1 MRKECVMMK
10 TFRYLKGSIRLMSF
24 GFLIKVIGT
33 LMDLVI
39 PLILAY
45 IIDEV
50 TKVNKIIVL
59 GLVMIGCSI
68 IAMLFNVIANYFASL
83 TARRF
88 TRKMR
93 HDLFVKINSLSM
105 SQIDNLTT
113 SSVMSRM
120 STDTYNIHQMV
131 MIMQRMGVR
140 APILLI
146 GGIVMTYFLDPTLTL
161 ILLATLPLITF
172 VIMFFTFKGFPLFSK
187 VQLRIDD
194 MVRTMRENITG
205 VRVIKALSK
214 KDYEE
219 ERFEKVNKNVFDS
232 DLKAS
237 KNMAKINPLI
247 NLFLNI
253 GLVAVI
259 FVGAFRVDSGIIK
272 AGVII
277 SFTTYFTIILNAMV
291 SMTRIF
297 MIYSKAFASSKRI
310 EEIFNM
316 ETDLCVLDDVD
327 QKEGSFIEFND
338 VSFAYLHQKNVLEN
352 INIKLQKGDS
362 LGIIGA
368 TGSGKSTLINLL
380 MRFYD
385 CDGKIY
391 IDGLNI
397 KNYNLHELR
406 KIYGVS
412 FQNDAILNDTIK
424 NNIVFGR
431 EYDEAWFKKVCEIS
445 CVNSFAADNSDGY
458 DKMITARG
466 TNLSGGQKQRILI
479 ARSIY
484 SKPKVLILDD
494 ATSAL
499 DYKTDSYIRRRI
511 KEEFPDITL
520 IYVSSRVSSI
530 MNFTK
535 IIVLDNGRIVEEGRH
550 EDLINKES
558 GIYKDIYTIQ
568 IGGVENEF

>member
-50 TKVNKIIVL
+50 TEVNKIIVL

-161 ILLATLPLITF
+161 ILLTTLPLITF

-259 FVGAFRVDSGIIK
+259 FVGAFRVNSEIIK
-272 AGVII
+272 GEVII
-277 SFTTYFTIILNAMV
+277 SFTTYFTIFLNAM
-291 SMTRIF
+291 F
-297 MIYSKAFASSKRI
+297 
-310 EEIFNM
+310 
-316 ETDLCVLDDVD
+316 
-327 QKEGSFIEFND
+327 
-338 VSFAYLHQKNVLEN
+338 
-352 INIKLQKGDS
+352 
-362 LGIIGA
+362 
-368 TGSGKSTLINLL
+368 
-380 MRFYD
+380 
-385 CDGKIY
+385 
-391 IDGLNI
+391 
-397 KNYNLHELR
+397 
-406 KIYGVS
+406 
-412 FQNDAILNDTIK
+412 
-424 NNIVFGR
+424 
-431 EYDEAWFKKVCEIS
+431 
-445 CVNSFAADNSDGY
+445 
-458 DKMITARG
+458 
-466 TNLSGGQKQRILI
+466 
-479 ARSIY
+479 
-484 SKPKVLILDD
+484 
-494 ATSAL
+494 
-499 DYKTDSYIRRRI
+499 
-511 KEEFPDITL
+511 
-520 IYVSSRVSSI
+520 
-530 MNFTK
+530 
-535 IIVLDNGRIVEEGRH
+535 
-550 EDLINKES
+550 
-558 GIYKDIYTIQ
+558 
-568 IGGVENEF
+568 

>member
-1 MRKECVMMK
+1 MMK

-50 TKVNKIIVL
+50 TEVNKIIVL

-445 CVNSFAADNSDGY
+445 CVNSFAAGNSDGY

>member
-1 MRKECVMMK
+1 M
-10 TFRYLKGSIRLMSF
+10 
-24 GFLIKVIGT
+24 
-33 LMDLVI
+33 
-39 PLILAY
+39 
-45 IIDEV
+45 
-50 TKVNKIIVL
+50 TK
-59 GLVMIGCSI
+59 
-68 IAMLFNVIANYFASL
+68 
-83 TARRF
+83 
-88 TRKMR
+88 
-93 HDLFVKINSLSM
+93 
-105 SQIDNLTT
+105 
-113 SSVMSRM
+113 
-120 STDTYNIHQMV
+120 
-131 MIMQRMGVR
+131 
-140 APILLI
+140 
-146 GGIVMTYFLDPTLTL
+146 
-161 ILLATLPLITF
+161 
-172 VIMFFTFKGFPLFSK
+172 
-187 VQLRIDD
+187 
-194 MVRTMRENITG
+194 
-205 VRVIKALSK
+205 
-214 KDYEE
+214 
-219 ERFEKVNKNVFDS
+219 
-232 DLKAS
+232 
-237 KNMAKINPLI
+237 
-247 NLFLNI
+247 
-253 GLVAVI
+253 I
-259 FVGAFRVDSGIIK
+259 F
-272 AGVII
+272 
-277 SFTTYFTIILNAMV
+277 
-291 SMTRIF
+291 IF
-297 MIYSKAFASSKRI
+297 YSKSFASSKRI

-316 ETDLCVLDDVD
+316 ETDLCILEERD

-445 CVNSFAADNSDGY
+445 CVNSFAAGNSDGY

>member
-1 MRKECVMMK
+1 MMK

-50 TKVNKIIVL
+50 TEVNKIIVY

-352 INIKLQKGDS
+352 INIKLEKGDS

-385 CDGKIY
+385 CNGKIY

-397 KNYNLHELR
+397 KNYDLHELR

-445 CVNSFAADNSDGY
+445 CVNSFAAGNSDGY

>member
-50 TKVNKIIVL
+50 TEVNKIIVL

-431 EYDEAWFKKVCEIS
+431 EYDEVWFKKVCEIS
-445 CVNSFAADNSDGY
+445 CVNSFAAGNSDGY

>member
-1 MRKECVMMK
+1 MMK

>member
-10 TFRYLKGSIRLMSF
+10 TFRYLKGSVRLMSF

-50 TKVNKIIVL
+50 TEVNKIIVL

-445 CVNSFAADNSDGY
+445 CVNSFAAGNSDGY